1 VRPAS
6 SKPTRPRSAGP
17 LDALSPR
24 RGVAYGRCRHRPR
37 DSGKCSRVNAP
48 ACHLQ
53 DRAPAGQWQ
62 RSGRVRVWNPAA
74 CRPRNKRSG
83 TPNTSPSDQLTLPS
97 RTRLVVRGV
106 RPRRVSGLG
115 CRRPERVRNHL
126 QSRFRWHQHIA
137 NSFARPN
144 HPTRL
149 LDITTEMRA
158 LAVAEDCE
166 LRLPPCGPVDFR
178 GGVAGVDDDVWRLAV
193 RIARRDKL
201 DRVGITMAVRGRRV
215 TGRVAGSGRVW
226 FEAGRL
232 WRWPRSFCVMS
243 ARR

>member
-1 VRPAS
+1 MTRPNEPARGLVGLSYNLPCSSSSATIAAIAIVARVSTRCISTVRPAS

-97 RTRLVVRGV
+97 ENSASRQGCTTKTCFRLRMPS
-106 RPRRVSGLG
+106 PRASAEPPSKSISVAPAHSEFI
-115 CRRPERVRNHL
+115 CATESPD
-126 QSRFRWHQHIA
+126 A
-137 NSFARPN
+137 PARYN
-144 HPTRL
+144 
-149 LDITTEMRA
+149 DGDA
-158 LAVAEDCE
+158 CA
-166 LRLPPCGPVDFR
+166 
-178 GGVAGVDDDVWRLAV
+178 GGR
-193 RIARRDKL
+193 
-201 DRVGITMAVRGRRV
+201 
-215 TGRVAGSGRVW
+215 
-226 FEAGRL
+226 
-232 WRWPRSFCVMS
+232 
-243 ARR
+243 